1 MACRDADLSPG
12 DAYLAHRDAD
22 LAPRDADLGR
32 RDAYLAPED
41 ADLAP
46 GEMLTW
52 APGYADLGPWGLVF
66 LMVWSVISMMMMMTA
81 LKLDTYGDMPTHCT
95 LYNNG
100 IHRHFG

>member
-1 MACRDADLSPG
+1 MAHGDADLAPG
-12 DAYLAHRDAD
+12 DAE

-32 RDAYLAPED
+32 RDADLAPGD
-41 ADLAP
+41 ADLSP

-52 APGYADLGPWGLVF
+52 PPGHADLGPWGLVF
-66 LMVWSVISMMMMMTA
+66 LMVRSVISMMMMMTA
-81 LKLDTYGDMPTHCT
+81 LKLNTYGDMPTHCT